1 MKKVILS
8 IISIVLFCFY
18 SIAQAPQGFN
28 YQTVARDASG
38 NELRVLDHMIKNQE
52 PQDSEVTSKFYIGG
66 GFSLVNSY
74 NRGNLDQYWQYLNSD
89 PAIVPGEATGYFQF
103 NIGSISSIDLKQ
115 KNWLGFEVQL
125 VKTASHA
132 IWGTNTFYGG
142 RNEVYYQALFL
153 NVVFIYGYGLDP
165 QNKLL
170 LVIEPGLDLGYMSG
184 RISATTNVY
193 DQGFTVGLGGHI
205 AGGINIMVSPK
216 FGVTARFGHRMIKID
231 EMHKDASSETG
242 YSSFYANGVDGE
254 TVKVDW
260 GGSFLTLG
268 LMVGIKGK

>member
-1 MKKVILS
+1 MNYQ
-8 IISIVLFCFY
+8 SIVRNTF
-18 SIAQAPQGFN
+18 
-28 YQTVARDASG
+28 G
-38 NELRVLDHMIKNQE
+38 NELRYQALIINNQE
-52 PQDSEVTSKFYIGG
+52 QENSKPTSIFYIGG
-66 GFSLVNSY
+66 GFSLINSY

-89 PAIVPGEATGYFQF
+89 PNLVPGEATGFFVF
-103 NIGSISSIDLKQ
+103 NIGNMGSLDLKQ
-115 KNWLGFEVQL
+115 KSWMGFEVQL

-132 IWGTNTFYGG
+132 IWGTHTFYGG
-142 RNEVYYQALFL
+142 RNEVYYQALFM
-153 NVVFIYGYGLDP
+153 NVVLCYCYGLDAG
-165 QNKLL
+165 NKFF
-170 LVIEPGLDLGYMSG
+170 LVVEPGLDLSYMSG

-193 DQGFTVGLGGHI
+193 NQGFTIGLGGHI

-216 FGVTARFGHRMIKID
+216 FGITARFGQRMIKIN

-260 GGSFLTLG
+260 GGSYLTLG